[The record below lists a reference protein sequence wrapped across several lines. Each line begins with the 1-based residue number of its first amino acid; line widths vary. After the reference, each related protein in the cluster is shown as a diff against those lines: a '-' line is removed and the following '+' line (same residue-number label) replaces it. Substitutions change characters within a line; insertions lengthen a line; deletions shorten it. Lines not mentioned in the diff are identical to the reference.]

1 MANINVSI
9 ITVCRNSEAVIAK
22 TIESIL
28 NQTYNNIEYII
39 VDGLSEDNT
48 MNIACAYKTL
58 FEKRGYTYRIISEV
72 DEGIYDAMNK
82 GISSAT
88 GEIVGLIN
96 SGDWYEPCAVE
107 RMMDTYQK
115 NHFDLFYADLRIWR
129 NGTSMIKHARL
140 RHFLTTRDWNHPTT
154 FIRREIYDKYRY
166 SCNGVYDDWD
176 LIIRIRKAGYK
187 IVILNEVLANFCFG
201 GISNTKSVKAVFS
214 RTKERYSI
222 YRKNGFSRM
231 YFFECVLMEIV
242 KYLAA

>member
-1 MANINVSI
+1 MKFSL
-9 ITVCRNSEAVIAK
+9 ITVTFNSGQTIRNTFDSVLK
-22 TIESIL
+22 
-28 NQTYNNIEYII
+28 QTYSDFEYIL
-39 VDGLSEDNT
+39 VDGSSKDNT
-48 MNIACAYKTL
+48 LDLINEYVLKFNERL
-58 FEKRGYTYRIISEV
+58 RWISEK
-72 DEGIYDAMNK
+72 DDGLYDAMNK

-115 NHFDLFYADLRIWR
+115 KHFDLFYADLRIWR